1 MPCIYHRLQ
10 RRAWKVQ
17 HQRALQV
24 TCFGN
29 SVWIS
34 EARFPGALKDVR
46 LRDIK
51 NMLHEFHYIL
61 LPVESWP
68 SPKDYLKMH
77 ACRQVLAA
85 CGGKN
90 RHASLH
96 TSIAGCGLPSQD
108 PQPIKDLQSCIGIA
122 DVIRVSEL
130 RNWKSGPLTAIQPC
144 RPRHGIRR
152 RSTWTAYCVRR
163 GAQSQKSVAM
173 NASSIC
179 FASCGRCPDPGG
191 DGLR

>member
-77 ACRQVLAA
+77 ARRQVLAA

-90 RHASLH
+90 SHASLH
-96 TSIAGCGLPSQD
+96 TTTAGCGLPSQD
-108 PQPIKDLQSCIGIA
+108 P
-122 DVIRVSEL
+122 
-130 RNWKSGPLTAIQPC
+130 
-144 RPRHGIRR
+144 
-152 RSTWTAYCVRR
+152 
-163 GAQSQKSVAM
+163 SQ
-173 NASSIC
+173 
-179 FASCGRCPDPGG
+179 
-191 DGLR
+191 